1 MDKKAIKNFAVNA
14 RRKLIDEVMTKAK
27 RLGIDESKIE
37 DVKKID
43 SNLQEIEKSG
53 IRIQGKEIAQ
63 RNKLIAELKQRASVT
78 SYSEAF
84 QELIEEVAYTW
95 FNRLIAIRFMEVND
109 YLPDT
114 YRVLSSE

>member
-27 RLGIDESKIE
+27 RLGIDESKLKMWRKLIAIY
-37 DVKKID
+37 KK
-43 SNLQEIEKSG
+43 SK
-53 IRIQGKEIAQ
+53 IRNKNSRKEIAQ

-84 QELIEEVAYTW
+84 K
-95 FNRLIAIRFMEVND
+95 
-109 YLPDT
+109 
-114 YRVLSSE
+114 S